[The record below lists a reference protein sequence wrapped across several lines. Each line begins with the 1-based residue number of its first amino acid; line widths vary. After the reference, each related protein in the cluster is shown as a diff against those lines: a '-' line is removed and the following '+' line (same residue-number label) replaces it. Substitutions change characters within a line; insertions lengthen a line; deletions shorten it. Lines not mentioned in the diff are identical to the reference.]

1 MPNNNGDN
9 DYLYNESRVVEM
21 GELEEV
27 SQLEEVSCLTKSTIH
42 PGEDSKEMLTMIRGL
57 GEKFG
62 VLEGRLSEFSELHP
76 PQPKRDETPNQIKE
90 LSEAKLR
97 LEKKKEQLDLDLK
110 STKSEL
116 SFEREKL
123 TKIETEFERVKS
135 LNESLE
141 TTLNECKEKN
151 DVLNNEVLPKTKSEL
166 KNSLEELQNY
176 KSKLQEYEQD
186 IERLR
191 SENCSLLSETKVER
205 AHFQSLNEDSHRAQ
219 QDQQQES
226 EKKDQMIREIQQS
239 LKLTKK
245 ELDGERSRTTEL
257 MSELQR
263 SLNQLKDATTGRED
277 LQRQFSDFK
286 DEIVTKN
293 KENNAAVGVV
303 EEQRDSLKNRLQQLE
318 KEFKKVNEEKNDA
331 ILRLGTSDQRE
342 GELFSRLQESDRVR
356 KALHSRVMVLI
367 GSIRVFVRVRPALPE
382 ELAASNN
389 EEKVFK
395 FPTGLGAPEGDKS
408 SKYGCDDPTKNILEV
423 QEPFKDRGGLS
434 QRRKKWSFG
443 FDNLFDPSHSQ
454 EDVWE
459 AAEPLVQCAIDGHNT
474 TLFAYGQTGSGKT
487 HTMLGDS
494 GNEGIIYRSIR
505 KLFGAKTQIEEL
517 SKGGKIVSLS
527 VELLEIYNEQVR
539 DLLSTKAG
547 GHETSLKISGNKA
560 VGSINQPVTNEAG
573 VFKILQRAQKLRTVK
588 ATSSNATSSRSHFL
602 FTIDF
607 CVTSED
613 GTKQVGKLNVCD
625 LAGSERL
632 SKSGANVT
640 GRGALLKETQNI
652 NLSLS
657 NLSNVIE
664 KLQNGDKNVPYR
676 DSKLTMLLQNSLGGN
691 SKTLCIVCANPLQ
704 THFHETLCSLRFAAK
719 INKVDLKS
727 VQNFSA

>member
-9 DYLYNESRVVEM
+9 NYSSNESRIVEM

-27 SQLEEVSCLTKSTIH
+27 SVLEEVSCLTKSTIH
-42 PGEDSKEMLTMIRGL
+42 HGEHSQEMLTMIRGL

-62 VLEGRLSEFSELHP
+62 VLEGRLSEFSYP
-76 PQPKRDETPNQIKE
+76 PQPKRDDTPNQIKE
-90 LSEAKLR
+90 LSKAKLL

-110 STKSEL
+110 SANSEL
-116 SFEREKL
+116 SSERQKL
-123 TKIETEFERVKS
+123 TKIEAEFEQVKS
-135 LNESLE
+135 LNESIK
-141 TTLNECKEKN
+141 TTLNECEEKN

-166 KNSLEELQNY
+166 KNSLEELQKY
-176 KSKLQEYEQD
+176 KSKLQEYEQNV
-186 IERLR
+186 ERLK
-191 SENCSLLSETKVER
+191 SENCSLLSETKEER

-219 QDQQQES
+219 QEQRQES

-239 LKLTKK
+239 LELTKQ
-245 ELDGERSRTTEL
+245 ELDDERFRTTEL
-257 MSELQR
+257 MSDLQKAL
-263 SLNQLKDATTGRED
+263 SQLKDATTERED

-303 EEQRDSLKNRLQQLE
+303 EEQRDSIKNRLQQLE

-342 GELFSRLQESDRVR
+342 DELFSRLQESDRVR

-367 GSIRVFVRVRPALPE
+367 GSIRVFVRIRPRLNGE
-382 ELAASNN
+382 ELAASDNQ
-389 EEKVFK
+389 EKVFK

-517 SKGGKIVSLS
+517 SKGEKTVSMS

-547 GHETSLKISGNKA
+547 GHETSLKIAGNKA

-573 VFKILQRAQKLRTVK
+573 VFKILQRAQNLRTVK
-588 ATSSNATSSRSHFL
+588 ATASNATSSRSHFL

-607 CVTSED
+607 CVMSKD